1 MARQKEE
8 IRRITEAY
16 QRANTAYEE
25 VTAELRLQ
33 RDQVNKMV
41 IEKLSISDKKR
52 NEEMEAMRHEM
63 MAAMKEMLQNTQ
75 HSNSRSPGTSKS
87 QGKRAQHGEA
97 TMTDNEE
104 VYEKRQEKRAD
115 RRKTP
120 TKKLIFDEEHLAEEL
135 MTQFG
140 SHRNKQG
147 DDASSVSE

>member
-8 IRRITEAY
+8 IRRLTEAY

-25 VTAELRLQ
+25 VTAELRLK
-33 RDQVNKMV
+33 RAQVNKMV
-41 IEKLSISDKKR
+41 TEKLSISDKKR

-75 HSNSRSPGTSKS
+75 HSHCRSPGTSKT
-87 QGKRAQHGEA
+87 QGKRAQHREA
-97 TMTDNEE
+97 TMTDNEK

-115 RRKTP
+115 RRKTL
-120 TKKLIFDEEHLAEEL
+120 TKKLIFDEEHLAEES
-135 MTQFG
+135 MTQFE
-140 SHRNKQG
+140 SHRNKQS